1 MPFKIKLFYDYL
13 QKSSN
18 VSKSFIK
25 SLGPI
30 PNAAIPMLDRLKQFT
45 SFVHLNT
52 KSSFIPVSQRNTQ
65 LFGYLK

>member
-30 PNAAIPMLDRLKQFT
+30 PNAAIPMLDRLRRFT
-45 SFVHLNT
+45 SFVHLTTN
-52 KSSFIPVSQRNTQ
+52 SSFIPVSQRNTQ

>member
-30 PNAAIPMLDRLKQFT
+30 PNAAIPMLDRLK
-45 SFVHLNT
+45 
-52 KSSFIPVSQRNTQ
+52 
-65 LFGYLK
+65 